1 MRCCGGLL
9 VAVPVCGQ
17 VSCHAR
23 YVAIVKL
30 FAGRYEL
37 GRVLGAGGMAKVY
50 AAHDR
55 AARPTGGGQAG
66 ADRTGRADLAPTIHS
81 RGPSAAAF
89 THPNAVALFDAGE
102 ADDFLYLVMEFVDG
116 QSLADRLAV
125 AGPLDPG
132 VARHIASSVLA
143 ALAAAHVVGV
153 VHRDVKPGNII
164 LAQTTS

>member
-1 MRCCGGLL
+1 MRVLAG
-9 VAVPVCGQ
+9 PSSQSRCGQ

-50 AAHDR
+50 AAHDER
-55 AARPTGGGQAG
+55 LDRPVAVKLVPTAQAEPILRQRFIREAR
-66 ADRTGRADLAPTIHS
+66 
-81 RGPSAAAF
+81 SAAAF

-125 AGPLDPG
+125 AVRSIPAWPG
-132 VARHIASSVLA
+132 TSRRACSQRSPPPMPSASFTAMSSRA
-143 ALAAAHVVGV
+143 TSS
-153 VHRDVKPGNII
+153 